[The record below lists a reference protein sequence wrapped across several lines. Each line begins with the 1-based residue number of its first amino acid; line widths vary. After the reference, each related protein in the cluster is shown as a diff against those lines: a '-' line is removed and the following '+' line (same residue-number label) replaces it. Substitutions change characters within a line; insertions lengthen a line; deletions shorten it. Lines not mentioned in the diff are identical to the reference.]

1 MQTLKSN
8 YLSQLRNNKT
18 VRNNKK
24 YVNTTFP
31 TFCCLQSSKY
41 FLRYLETAA
50 FSCFSRSFV
59 TSFAAFFSMVKS
71 DGKHLICVRGLPNPS
86 SIDSKLSSPE
96 EYFPPPSECYFRSA
110 ENYNAWLRNCIVKKK
125 KRFQSVRF

>member
-8 YLSQLRNNKT
+8 YFSQLRNNKT
-18 VRNNKK
+18 LRNNEK

-96 EYFPPPSECYFRSA
+96 EYFPPPSETYFRSA
-110 ENYNAWLRNCIVKKK
+110 QNYSVASNETVLKQYGCLE
-125 KRFQSVRF
+125 KRF